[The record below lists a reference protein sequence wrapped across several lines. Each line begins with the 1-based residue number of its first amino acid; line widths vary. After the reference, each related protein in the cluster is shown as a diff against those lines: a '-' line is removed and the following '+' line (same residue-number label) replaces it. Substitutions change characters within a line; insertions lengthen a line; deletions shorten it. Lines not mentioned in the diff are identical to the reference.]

1 MKNIILYGAPFCA
14 NCQAVKRIL
23 ASKDI
28 PFTYVDIADDEQAAD
43 LLASQGFLGL
53 PVMKE
58 NSNTYVGL
66 KAVETANAY

>member
-14 NCQAVKRIL
+14 NCQVVKRVL

-28 PFTYVDIADDEQAAD
+28 PFAYVDIADDEQAAD

-66 KAVETANAY
+66 KAVEIARAY